1 MGETQEHKLSE
12 PRFGKPRRHPVL
24 RILPGLLVIALAC
37 PGSSRIGTA
46 QPANSAA
53 ASPGRVEGASDV
65 LSLGTS
71 ATGTIAELLVATGE
85 HVHAGQ
91 HLVRIECG
99 NIEREL
105 EARKAD
111 LAAGEAAYLR
121 TSHGPRAEEI
131 AIAIANVNLADARAQ
146 EADKS
151 YQRTQQLREGVT
163 VTRVQIDQAQR
174 DARIAAALLEEV
186 RARLAL
192 LQAGSREE
200 DITEARS
207 RRDAAK
213 GRVEEAAARLRYCSV
228 DAPIDGIVLSINVS
242 PGQLVSTT
250 VPVTLLTIV
259 DDSGRRVRSFVDEQ
273 NISKL
278 CLSQSLR
285 VVGDSVPGMQFD
297 AVVRSIG
304 LALSDNPFANNPSRQ
319 YRQVMLAVSNNGE
332 QPPIGLR
339 VSVQLSPC
347 PAAQKPAGRQ

>member
-1 MGETQEHKLSE
+1 
-12 PRFGKPRRHPVL
+12 
-24 RILPGLLVIALAC
+24 
-37 PGSSRIGTA
+37 
-46 QPANSAA
+46 
-53 ASPGRVEGASDV
+53 
-65 LSLGTS
+65 
-71 ATGTIAELLVATGE
+71 
-85 HVHAGQ
+85 
-91 HLVRIECG
+91 
-99 NIEREL
+99 
-105 EARKAD
+105 
-111 LAAGEAAYLR
+111 
-121 TSHGPRAEEI
+121 
-131 AIAIANVNLADARAQ
+131 
-146 EADKS
+146 
-151 YQRTQQLREGVT
+151 
-163 VTRVQIDQAQR
+163 
-174 DARIAAALLEEV
+174 V

-278 CLSQSLR
+278 CLRQSLR